1 MYSRPTDPAK
11 AGSPAHDRSREV
23 NTARPGVVREEPA
36 FSRRQCENER
46 MGKTTMWASTAA
58 ALMAAVVTLA
68 PAAHAA
74 PAAGSLHPGTAL
86 TIGNELC
93 TAGFVAR
100 NRNGAPV
107 MFTAGHCDVGDRV
120 RAQSASAGLVPAGD
134 FVASSF
140 VGSDGEDPDIAVM
153 KLTGAMDLN
162 PAVDAE
168 LPVGGSLP
176 IVAEGMTL
184 CKQGAATGR
193 SCGPVIECSSSKVKF
208 AAKIAP
214 GDSGGPVWGYTTSG
228 AIFAVGITIRES
240 SSDGYPVAELIDPW
254 LDRWNL
260 TID

>member
-1 MYSRPTDPAK
+1 MCA
-11 AGSPAHDRSREV
+11 AI
-23 NTARPGVVREEPA
+23 
-36 FSRRQCENER
+36 
-46 MGKTTMWASTAA
+46 AA
-58 ALMAAVVTLA
+58 ALIAAALTSA
-68 PAAHAA
+68 PTAPAA

-100 NRNGAPV
+100 NKNGAPV
-107 MFTAGHCDVGDRV
+107 MFTAGHCDVGERV
-120 RAQSASAGLVPAGD
+120 QAQSASAGLVPAAD
-134 FVASSF
+134 FVASSYA
-140 VGSDGEDPDIAVM
+140 GSDGEDPDIAVM
-153 KLTGAMDLN
+153 KLTGAMDLDPN
-162 PAVDAE
+162 VDAE

-176 IVAEGMTL
+176 IVAEGLTL
-184 CKQGAATGR
+184 CKQGAVTGR